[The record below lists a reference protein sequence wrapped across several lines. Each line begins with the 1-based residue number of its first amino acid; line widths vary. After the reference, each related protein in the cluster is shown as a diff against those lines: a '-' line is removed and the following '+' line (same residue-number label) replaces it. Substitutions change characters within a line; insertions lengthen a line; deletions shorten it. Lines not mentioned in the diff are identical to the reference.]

1 MSFRVILEAMPRMSG
16 ERASDADP
24 DPDLPDP
31 KPDLPD
37 PGTARIDPE
46 MALVL
51 RAQQGDE
58 TAFAR
63 LMDRHLDRVWTL
75 VWRVLRHR
83 EDTED
88 VVQEAFLAAWR
99 SLPGFRKEARFSTWM
114 QTIAVSRALNHRAR
128 GSERVRRAS
137 TPFAVTGDPA
147 LEAAHAVPARG
158 RAPIEP
164 VDARPASSPL
174 RLLEAAELR
183 ARLASCLEKL
193 PVEWRAVLALREGGE
208 ASSYGEIA
216 ATLGLALGTVRSRL
230 ARARLALRDCVEGES

>member
-1 MSFRVILEAMPRMSG
+1 MSG
-16 ERASDADP
+16 ERASDAAP

-31 KPDLPD
+31 E
-37 PGTARIDPE
+37 A
-46 MALVL
+46 ALVL

-58 TAFAR
+58 TAFAG

-99 SLPGFRKEARFSTWM
+99 SLPGFRREARFSTWL
-114 QTIAVSRALNHRAR
+114 QTIAVSRALNHQAR

-137 TPFAVTGDPA
+137 SPFATTGDPA
-147 LEAAHAVPARG
+147 LEAARTVPAPR
-158 RAPIEP
+158 EP
-164 VDARPASSPL
+164 ADDRPASSPL
-174 RLLEAAELR
+174 RLLESAELR
-183 ARLASCLEKL
+183 ARLALCLEKL
-193 PVEWRAVLALREGGE
+193 PAEWRAVLALREGVE
-208 ASSYGEIA
+208 SQSYGEIA

-230 ARARLALRDCVEGES
+230 ARARLSLRDCVEGES